1 MMDIQKKYKYSNFVF
16 VLINDFS
23 LIAFSNAIEPL
34 RLANRE
40 AQKELYTWKL
50 MSETGENVKCSSGFF
65 FKVDSPISQIENN
78 DFGLHSHSQQA
89 QHYFVYNLIHR

>member
-1 MMDIQKKYKYSNFVF
+1 MNIQKKYKYKNFVF

-23 LIAFSNAIEPL
+23 LIAFSNAVEPL
-34 RLANRE
+34 RLANRQ

-65 FKVDSPISQIENN
+65 LKVDSAISQVNN
-78 DFGLHSHSQQA
+78 DD
-89 QHYFVYNLIHR
+89 FVIFCLSLIHI